1 MTRRVA
7 HTAPKRVHKSHS
19 LRGRGPE
26 QDADEIRSLLTTA
39 RATRRMMSKKY
50 HPSLRTLND
59 FDEILDDMEKPGQPY
74 AVLMKKFDKLDKLIE
89 VAKADTVAH
98 QKKEAAGHT
107 YGMSYNRMTQGLP
120 DLPYNS
126 K

>member
-1 MTRRVA
+1 M
-7 HTAPKRVHKSHS
+7 APKRAHKSHK

-26 QDADEIRSLLTTA
+26 EDADEIRSLLTTA
-39 RATRRMMSKKY
+39 RATRRMIGKKY
-50 HPSLRTLND
+50 HPSLKTLND
-59 FDEILDDMEKPGQPY
+59 FDEVLDDMEKPGQSY
-74 AVLMKKFDKLDKLIE
+74 GVLSRMFNKLDKLVE

-120 DLPYNS
+120 DLPYNP